1 MQKRE
6 IQIMIKSSNKN
17 QRKISLMDNDTRS
30 LVGLTDENFITDE
43 DWLEIK
49 HENHE
54 EIYIINRKWDKDCK
68 CCPYYR
74 NKNIIKHTP
83 TPHKIILPLLRE
95 RKTYLELKLQRF
107 ICKDCGKTW
116 STDCSIAPR
125 NSNTSYELNYQI
137 LSKLKEYF
145 SRKDIVKLYGI
156 SDKTVERIM
165 EKFKVF
171 NKFENGVKAAFQ
183 LSYSNGVIEG
193 MNNLIKVIKRVA
205 YGYRNFEF
213 MKIRIKII
221 TGYYFNQK
229 KKTSVMSLKYDYYV
243 ILI

>member
-30 LVGLTDENFITDE
+30 LVGLTDEKFITDE

-54 EIYIINRKWDKDCK
+54 EIYIINGKWDKDCK

-137 LSKLKEYF
+137 LLKLKEYF

-165 EKFKVF
+165 EKFK
-171 NKFENGVKAAFQ
+171 
-183 LSYSNGVIEG
+183 
-193 MNNLIKVIKRVA
+193 
-205 YGYRNFEF
+205 
-213 MKIRIKII
+213 MK
-221 TGYYFNQK
+221 T
-229 KKTSVMSLKYDYYV
+229 M
-243 ILI
+243 